1 MKKRCP
7 FCHREVEIPEALGA
21 SAFCGCGAY
30 GQVTLL
36 SDARSFLERA
46 KSALHIE
53 AGRMGRVIEVVD
65 GGILFEGKDEP
76 AILQWARKPN

>member
-7 FCHREVEIPEALGA
+7 FCHGEVEIPEALEA

-36 SDARSFLERA
+36 SNAHSFLEGAKRA
-46 KSALHIE
+46 LRIE

-65 GGILFEGKDEP
+65 GGILFEGKEEP
-76 AILQWARKPN
+76 AIIQWAKKPK